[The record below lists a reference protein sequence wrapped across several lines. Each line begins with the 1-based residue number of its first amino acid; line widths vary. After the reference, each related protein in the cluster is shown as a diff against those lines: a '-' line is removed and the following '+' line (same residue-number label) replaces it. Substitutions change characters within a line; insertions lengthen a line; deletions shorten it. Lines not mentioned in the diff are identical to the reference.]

1 MMTRTRRFDSWK
13 SRSQSACETSPR
25 RRIRVTLVLLVCVG
39 LGFWASEPWAERIR
53 YGDAAGESM
62 RERQGRVTAFED
74 GNYTFE
80 VESGGT
86 LRVPGSRVIGL
97 EFDGGDAWAR
107 GRQAFAEGRWNDAF
121 PDLVTAYREEKR
133 DWARF
138 EIQAILIRCAYATK
152 RYELACRGFQ
162 ELIDADP
169 QSRHDSCIPLPWVSG
184 VAESSWQATA
194 SGWLKSESAWDRL
207 LGAAWLLSSSE
218 REQAIKVLQALTK
231 ERDKRIVY
239 LATTQLWRE
248 TMATADRS
256 QVETWRATL
265 ESGPVEFRSGPRWL
279 IATATA
285 RLDGTS
291 ASVLDALQ
299 MVFDEVPLEALQAE
313 GLFLAARGLND
324 EHPDEAQRLLD
335 ELQRR
340 FPESDAAALGK
351 GLKR

>member
-1 MMTRTRRFDSWK
+1 MMTVMRGFDTSPT
-13 SRSQSACETSPR
+13 RSQSVCEMSPR
-25 RRIRVTLVLLVCVG
+25 RRMRVTVLLLVCVVF
-39 LGFWASEPWAERIR
+39 GFCASETWADRIR
-53 YGDAAGESM
+53 YWDAAGESM
-62 RERQGRVTAFED
+62 RERQGSVTSFDD
-74 GNYTFE
+74 GDFTFE

-86 LRVPGSRVIGL
+86 LRVPGRRVIGL

-107 GRQAFAEGRWNDAF
+107 GRQAFAEGRWNEAF
-121 PDLVTAYREEKR
+121 PDLVTAYREEQR

-162 ELIDADP
+162 ELMDANP
-169 QSRHDSCIPLPWVSG
+169 QSRHDSCVPLPWATG
-184 VAESSWQATA
+184 VADSSWQATA
-194 SGWLKSESAWDRL
+194 SGWMKSESAWDRL

-218 REQAIKVLQALTK
+218 RAQAINVLQTLTK
-231 ERDKRIVY
+231 ERDKRIAY

-248 TMATADRS
+248 ILATADRS
-256 QVETWRATL
+256 QVETWRAAL
-265 ESGPVEFRSGPRWL
+265 DSGPVEFRSGPRWL

-285 RLDGTS
+285 RLDGTP
-291 ASVLDALQ
+291 ASVLIALQ
-299 MVFDEVPLEALQAE
+299 MVFEEVPHEALQAE

-340 FPESDAAALGK
+340 FPESDAAALGR